1 MSFACPLTMSD
12 NRLLDTSHFIDMSVN
27 VWWSHSIFS
36 KICSLKFFMYFSDG
50 ILISCNTLDCAK
62 IAKKGNV
69 LHYFLHLLWH
79 NIVVLK
85 TRQSISGKRETFSA
99 FSLSPSKKVD
109 RLIITPKTP

>member
-1 MSFACPLTMSD
+1 MSFACPLTISD

-79 NIVVLK
+79 NDIVLNK
-85 TRQSISGKRETFSA
+85 TINFWREGDLFRTLFV
-99 FSLSPSKKVD
+99 SL
-109 RLIITPKTP
+109 